1 MVNKMKFEVID
12 DGSKITLKVDGD
24 IESSTLGEIRE
35 RVNAL
40 SLSADKDIVV
50 DMKNVDYID
59 SSGIGMLIKLHKEQ
73 KNKGQ
78 KVKVINTNSRVSEI
92 LSLSSLSEALTK

>member
-1 MVNKMKFEVID
+1 MKFEVVD
-12 DGSKITLKVDGD
+12 DGNKITLTVDGD
-24 IESSTLGEIRE
+24 IESATLAEIRE
-35 RVNAL
+35 KVNAL
-40 SLSADKDIVV
+40 SISADKDIFV

-59 SSGIGMLIKLHKEQ
+59 SSGIGMLIKLYKEQ

-92 LSLSSLSEALTK
+92 LSLSSLSEALSK